1 MGAIC
6 CHPLSGKEKLNV
18 TTIKG
23 VDMASELCQKT
34 GFTVEE
40 LKKHFNDFMT
50 VSILLSNILFAFKV
64 YTYYLYIVLNKV

>member
-6 CHPLSGKEKLNV
+6 CHPLSTNGKEKLNV

-23 VDMASELCQKT
+23 VDMASELCEKT

-50 VSILLSNILFAFKV
+50 VSILFKFIRLIFV
-64 YTYYLYIVLNKV
+64 